1 MPDVLA
7 DIQFDLPS
15 SRLREERLD
24 EAHADMMSPCGTLIL
39 AVTIVM
45 TLVLIFSVLLPRFDG
60 MQTLIVIILTLGCW
74 GFLLNSFSERLRLKE
89 GMLEYRALF
98 SQAHHYPLQDIRS
111 FKLTDLGLSLNGIQ
125 YQIELQV
132 ADYSRP
138 AVISLGACWQR
149 KQLMRFAR
157 TVSLDL
163 EALADIE
170 TEIN

>member
-15 SRLREERLD
+15 SRLRDERLD

-39 AVTIVM
+39 AVTIIM

-74 GFLLNSFSERLRLKE
+74 GFLLNSVSESLRLKE
-89 GMLEYRALF
+89 GIFEYRALLGH
-98 SQAHHYPLQDIRS
+98 AHHYSLHDIRG

-125 YQIELQV
+125 YQIELQI
-132 ADYSRP
+132 ADDSRP
-138 AVISLGACWQR
+138 VIISLGACWQR

-163 EALADIE
+163 EALSEIE